1 MALSNTTNTT
11 LTTFA
16 QILGAQAVGDEMDS
30 RMGFT
35 WNGGSNIARFKS
47 NKPVAALLALS
58 QKMVL
63 SDEGRKAKA
72 LPDSEVILFNQLFDS
87 YISTITSLSDVER
100 RKWIDLLFRFVFY
113 VRNLRG
119 VGKRYKLGF
128 QYLMDKCITHYPEI
142 VGLCFHLIPLY
153 GCFRDLN
160 SLIIRLNTRPLIK
173 YRAVM
178 VYVNALTKDLSVALN
193 TDYHS
198 LSHSDLKDRVETLN
212 AKLKTLTVADLKQF
226 LTGKTFSLAA
236 KYIPNTGKKDDEIRP
251 LIVDWLLFGGKLS
264 DLSISNVE
272 LFKRRSNFGD
282 RLLRKICTLLR
293 QCIRIVEH
301 NMCGSTTRTW
311 ADIDLAITPS
321 GATTKYTTAF
331 SNEMCARDRYGPM
344 QLKYANTGDRYPND
358 PDRVA
363 CRTATLVAAAEG
375 KLKGAQTDILKFSHL
390 VWSYIEEG
398 SPAGYSNDYNNSFH
412 LSSKLT
418 SATRQV
424 VAAQWLDLEAKIKAA
439 IDDVWTARQ
448 VAYREACEAGEHP
461 PKPVDPRAIL
471 WVVDNSG
478 SMFSYNVGADA
489 IGLGVLGS
497 RMSLIPNVFITFS
510 EKPTVVKIP
519 PGGDVFTWFLAV
531 ANTHWGGSTNM
542 EATYKLCL
550 DLIVRSGMTGQEFS
564 IGVLTDGQF
573 NSMLHLPRVSRG
585 HCSPRNFQKTILT
598 AMGKDFKQAKVT
610 LPRLIFWNLNCDS
623 PGFPADSDT
632 PGVQLVAGR
641 SQTLMLSVF
650 TSDFTYE
657 VDPDTGEVRATV
669 DPETSFLTTLSDP
682 IFDPVSEAVYQS
694 HFFM

>member
-1 MALSNTTNTT
+1 MALSNTTTNTT
-11 LTTFA
+11 FTAFA
-16 QILGAQAVGDEMDS
+16 EILGAQAVGDDMDS

-63 SDEGRKAKA
+63 SAEGRKAKV
-72 LPDSEVILFNQLFDS
+72 LPFSEILLFNELFDS
-87 YISTITSLSDVER
+87 YISSITSLSDVER
-100 RKWIDLLFRFVFY
+100 HKWIDLLFRFVFY

-128 QYLMDKCITHYPEI
+128 QYLMDKCVTHYPEI
-142 VGLCFHLIPLY
+142 VGLCFHLIPHY

-160 SLIIRLNTRPLIK
+160 SLIIRLNTHPLIQ

-198 LSHSDLKDRVETLN
+198 LSHSDLKGGVETLN
-212 AKLKTLTVADLKQF
+212 AKLKTLTVPELKQY
-226 LTGKTFSLAA
+226 LTGKTFTLAA
-236 KYIPNTGKKDDEIRP
+236 KYIPNAGKKDDEIRH

-264 DLSISNVE
+264 DLSISNAE

-282 RLLRKICTLLR
+282 RLLRKICTLLK

-321 GATTKYTTAF
+321 GATTKYTCAF
-331 SNEMCARDRYGPM
+331 NNEKCARDRVGPM
-344 QLKYANTGDRYPND
+344 PLMYADTGDRHPHSV
-358 PDRVA
+358 DRVA
-363 CRTATLVAAAEG
+363 CRNAIQIAAAEG

-390 VWSYIEEG
+390 VWSYVVGE
-398 SPAGYSNDYNNSFH
+398 YSLHGNSFH

-424 VAAQWLDLEAKIKAA
+424 LAAQWLDLETKINVA

-448 VAYREACEAGEHP
+448 AAYREACEAGEHP
-461 PKPVDPRAIL
+461 PEPVDPRAIL
-471 WVVDNSG
+471 WVVDTSG
-478 SMFSYNVGADA
+478 SMFGCNVGADA

-497 RMSLIPNVFITFS
+497 RMSLIPGVFITFS
-510 EKPTVVKIP
+510 DKPTVVKIP

-531 ANTHWGGSTNM
+531 ANTPWGGSTNM

-550 DLIVRSGMTGQEFS
+550 DLIVQSGMTGQEFS

-573 NSMLHLPRVSRG
+573 NSMLRLPRVSRG
-585 HCSPRNFQKTILT
+585 HCYPQNFQKTILQ

-650 TSDFTYE
+650 TTDFTYE

-669 DPETSFLTTLSDP
+669 DPETCFLTTLSDP
-682 IFDPVSEAVYQS
+682 IFDRVSEAVYQS